1 VLIGEGVGRG
11 GCRPVRLLHG
21 NFESVTGL
29 GEQSINSFPATYADA
44 SGTFVSIRKAGTAL
58 ATVATDRALIEAVVG
73 EMQDGI
79 ERAVGFW
86 MDQIEEALR
95 DPSLTTLGRMNAIQ
109 DIVDR
114 YAERA
119 GGSHGY
125 AA

>member
-1 VLIGEGVGRG
+1 
-11 GCRPVRLLHG
+11 
-21 NFESVTGL
+21 
-29 GEQSINSFPATYADA
+29 
-44 SGTFVSIRKAGTAL
+44 L

-79 ERAVGFW
+79 ERAVGYW
-86 MDQIEEALR
+86 MDQIEEALS

-114 YAERA
+114 YIAERS